1 MGHAQTGFCKA
12 WGIKRIMIRVA
23 IVEDFALL
31 REDLWELIG
40 EQKDMEAAWQAG
52 SGQEAVEK
60 AKNED
65 ADIVLMDIEMETVN
79 AGILA
84 AEQIRD
90 QGKGQQV
97 IFLTAHETDQTI
109 ITAMGTGAVD
119 YIVKGCQEQE
129 ILRHIRN
136 AYKGKPVMEARIQ
149 ETIMREYS
157 RLQRS
162 ERSLLFFI
170 NTVSQ
175 LTAAEREL
183 LRLLLDGKKVKDI
196 AGIRCVE
203 MNTVKTQIKGLL
215 RKFGCSRTK
224 EIVSMIQELN
234 ISHLF

>member
-1 MGHAQTGFCKA
+1 
-12 WGIKRIMIRVA
+12 MIRVA

-40 EQKDMEAAWQAG
+40 EQKDMEAVWQAG

-157 RLQRS
+157 RLHRS

-170 NTVSQ
+170 NNVSQ

-183 LRLLLDGKKVKDI
+183 LRLLLDGKKAKDT

>member
-1 MGHAQTGFCKA
+1 
-12 WGIKRIMIRVA
+12 MIRVA

-40 EQKDMEAAWQAG
+40 EQKDMEAVWQAG

-119 YIVKGCQEQE
+119 DIVKGCQEQE

-170 NTVSQ
+170 NNVSQ

-183 LRLLLDGKKVKDI
+183 LRLLLDGKKAKDI

>member
-1 MGHAQTGFCKA
+1 
-12 WGIKRIMIRVA
+12 MIRVA

-40 EQKDMEAAWQAG
+40 EQKDMEAVWQAG

-170 NTVSQ
+170 NNVSQ

-183 LRLLLDGKKVKDI
+183 LRLLLDGKKAKDI

-234 ISHLF
+234 ISPLF

>member
-1 MGHAQTGFCKA
+1 
-12 WGIKRIMIRVA
+12 MIRVA

-170 NTVSQ
+170 NNVSQ

>member
-1 MGHAQTGFCKA
+1 
-12 WGIKRIMIRVA
+12 MIRVA

-40 EQKDMEAAWQAG
+40 EQKDMEAVWQAG

-97 IFLTAHETDQTI
+97 IFLTAHETDQTV

-170 NTVSQ
+170 NNVSQ

-183 LRLLLDGKKVKDI
+183 LRLLLDGKKAKDI

>member
-1 MGHAQTGFCKA
+1 
-12 WGIKRIMIRVA
+12 MIRVA

-40 EQKDMEAAWQAG
+40 EQKDMEAAWQEG

-170 NTVSQ
+170 NNVSQ

>member
-119 YIVKGCQEQE
+119 YIVKGCQDQE

-170 NTVSQ
+170 NNVSQ

-183 LRLLLDGKKVKDI
+183 LRLLLDGKKAKDI

>member
-40 EQKDMEAAWQAG
+40 EKDMEAAWQAG

-119 YIVKGCQEQE
+119 YIVKGCQDQE

-170 NTVSQ
+170 NNVSQ

-183 LRLLLDGKKVKDI
+183 LRLLLDGKKAKDI

>member
-1 MGHAQTGFCKA
+1 
-12 WGIKRIMIRVA
+12 MIRVA

-170 NTVSQ
+170 NNVSQ

-196 AGIRCVE
+196 EGIRCVE

>member
-1 MGHAQTGFCKA
+1 
-12 WGIKRIMIRVA
+12 MIRVA

-40 EQKDMEAAWQAG
+40 EQKDMEAVWQAG

-97 IFLTAHETDQTI
+97 IFMTAHETDQTI

-170 NTVSQ
+170 NYVSQ

-183 LRLLLDGKKVKDI
+183 LRLLLDGKKAKDI

>member
-1 MGHAQTGFCKA
+1 
-12 WGIKRIMIRVA
+12 MIRVA

-136 AYKGKPVMEARIQ
+136 VYKGKPVMEARIQ

-170 NTVSQ
+170 NNVSQ

-183 LRLLLDGKKVKDI
+183 LRLLLDGKKAKDI

>member
-1 MGHAQTGFCKA
+1 
-12 WGIKRIMIRVA
+12 MIRVA

-40 EQKDMEAAWQAG
+40 EQKDMEAVWQAG

-170 NTVSQ
+170 NNVSQ

-183 LRLLLDGKKVKDI
+183 LRLLLDGKKAKDI

-215 RKFGCSRTK
+215 RKFGCSRTN

>member
-1 MGHAQTGFCKA
+1 
-12 WGIKRIMIRVA
+12 MIRVA

-31 REDLWELIG
+31 REDLWELMG
-40 EQKDMEAAWQAG
+40 EQKDREAGWQAG

-170 NTVSQ
+170 NNVSQ

-183 LRLLLDGKKVKDI
+183 LRLLLDGKKAKDI

>member
-1 MGHAQTGFCKA
+1 
-12 WGIKRIMIRVA
+12 MIRVA

-170 NTVSQ
+170 NNVSQ

-183 LRLLLDGKKVKDI
+183 LRLLLDGKKAKDI

>member
-1 MGHAQTGFCKA
+1 
-12 WGIKRIMIRVA
+12 
-23 IVEDFALL
+23 
-31 REDLWELIG
+31 
-40 EQKDMEAAWQAG
+40 MEAVWQAG

-170 NTVSQ
+170 NNVSQ

-183 LRLLLDGKKVKDI
+183 LRLLLDGKKAKDI

>member
-1 MGHAQTGFCKA
+1 
-12 WGIKRIMIRVA
+12 MIRVA
-23 IVEDFALL
+23 IVDDFDLL
-31 REDLWELIG
+31 REDLCELIDG
-40 EQKDMEAAWQAG
+40 QEDMEVAWQAG

-60 AKNED
+60 AGKQD
-65 ADIVLMDIEMETVN
+65 ADIVLMDIEMETIHG
-79 AGILA
+79 GILA

-90 QGKGQQV
+90 QGRGQQV
-97 IFLTAHETDQTI
+97 IFLTAHETDSII

-119 YIVKGCQEQE
+119 YVVKGCPDED

-136 AYKGKPVMEARIQ
+136 AYRGKPVMESRIQ
-149 ETIMREYS
+149 ETIMREYT

-170 NTVSQ
+170 NNVSQ

-196 AGIRCVE
+196 AQIRCVE
-203 MNTVKTQIKGLL
+203 IITVKTQIKGLL

-224 EIVSMIQELN
+224 EIVSMIRELN